1 MDKEEIWKDIK
12 GWEGL
17 YQVSNLGR
25 VSSIDRYTLTK
36 TGHKR
41 FFKGQILVLRYDKDG
56 YKVVHLRD
64 ATTKRSKLLK
74 VHRLVAE
81 AFVTKVDGKNCID
94 HINGNREDNVHSNL
108 RWCTNN
114 ENLTFPLARV
124 NRSKAITQ
132 SYIDHPELR
141 QIRAET
147 FRKTRYE
154 QIAKSRRNKKMA

>member
-25 VSSIDRYTLTK
+25 VSSIDRYTPTK

-41 FFKGQILVLRYDKDG
+41 FFSG

-64 ATTKRSKLLK
+64 ATTNRSKLLK

-81 AFVTKVDGKNCID
+81 AFVPKVDGKNCID

-108 RWCTNN
+108 RWCTNI

-124 NRSKAITQ
+124 NRYKAITQ
-132 SYIDHPELR
+132 SYIDHLELR